1 MIDIIRLLLGV
12 FLLYFLPGYTII
24 QFMFPRKG
32 EFDREWD
39 ILYRLVFSIGV
50 SMVVVILIGWFLGA
64 LPPDPNTGR
73 GYFQGSATGFP
84 YIELSILTVSAI
96 FFVAGWYRGAY
107 PWLGR
112 IHPKLARKPGALK
125 PGPVTKEDLLDLLAG
140 LAEEKAKAEREL
152 KLYEERERVSTGER
166 RKYYQQ
172 KIRVTRAR
180 IEELSAKIEEI
191 EERKNA
197 EIYE

>member
-1 MIDIIRLLLGV
+1 MIDVLRLLIGV
-12 FLLYFLPGYTII
+12 FLLYFLPGYTIV

-64 LPPDPNTGR
+64 LPPDPTTGK

-84 YIELSILTVSAI
+84 YIELSIITVSAV

-112 IHPKLARKPGALK
+112 IHPKLERKAKTPK
-125 PGPVTKEDLLDLLAG
+125 QGPITKEDFLDLLAG
-140 LAEEKAKAEREL
+140 LASEKAKAE
-152 KLYEERERVSTGER
+152 KLLHMYEEKEKVSTGER
-166 RKYYQQ
+166 RKYYRD
-172 KIRVTRAR
+172 KIKETKAR
-180 IEELSAKIEEI
+180 IEELNAKIEEV